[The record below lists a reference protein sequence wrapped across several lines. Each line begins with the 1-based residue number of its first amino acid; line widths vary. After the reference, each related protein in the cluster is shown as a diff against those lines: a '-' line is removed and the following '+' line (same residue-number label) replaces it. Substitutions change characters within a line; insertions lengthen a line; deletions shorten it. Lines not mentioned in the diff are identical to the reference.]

1 MKAAMGILIVA
12 GCVVGGCN
20 VIQPPDV
27 VTRGE
32 LSAVILQIG
41 PGVDGTLDD
50 PTWAECPPLVL
61 GACGSDEVG
70 ELKSTARV
78 LLDANTLYVAVEC
91 LDPDTARL
99 RVDAVGRDADL
110 WTNDSVDIFVHA
122 QGAGEAR
129 HFIVACNGELL
140 DALET
145 GGTGDATW
153 NSTARVRVKV
163 KQNDRWIVTMAV
175 PLADLGA
182 KPGKDQTWRLNIN
195 RTRPS
200 ENEDAR
206 PQLSS
211 WSRSGRNDYHD
222 PSGWGKLTRVNVP

>member
-1 MKAAMGILIVA
+1 MKATMGILIVA

-20 VIQPPDV
+20 VIQPADV

-32 LSAVILQIG
+32 LSAIILQIG
-41 PGVDGTLDD
+41 PAVDGTLND
-50 PTWAECPPLVL
+50 PTWADCPPLVL
-61 GACGSDEVG
+61 GVCGSDKIG

-91 LDPDTARL
+91 LDPNTGRL
-99 RVDAVGRDADL
+99 QADAAGRDADL

-122 QGAGEAR
+122 QGAREAR

-145 GGTGDATW
+145 GDAGDTTW
-153 NSTARVRVKV
+153 NSAAKVKV
-163 KQNDRWIVTMAV
+163 KVQKDRCWIVTMSV

-182 KPGKDQTWRLNIN
+182 KPGENQTWQLNIN
-195 RTRPS
+195 RTRPT
-200 ENEDAR
+200 EDGQAEE
-206 PQLSS
+206 SS
-211 WSRSGRNDYHD
+211 WSRNGRRDYHD